1 LELLIRTDRIQVHL
15 LRQLL
20 AMHGIKAHIFNE
32 HMQSVAGEVPLDAAL
47 PQLWLDDELDRVRAL
62 ALLREHEVSRQRTGS
77 HYCRQCREENPAS
90 FELCWHCGAEL

>member
-1 LELLIRTDRIQVHL
+1 MELLIRTDRVQVHL
-15 LRQLL
+15 LRQL
-20 AMHGIKAHIFNE
+20 
-32 HMQSVAGEVPLDAAL
+32 AL